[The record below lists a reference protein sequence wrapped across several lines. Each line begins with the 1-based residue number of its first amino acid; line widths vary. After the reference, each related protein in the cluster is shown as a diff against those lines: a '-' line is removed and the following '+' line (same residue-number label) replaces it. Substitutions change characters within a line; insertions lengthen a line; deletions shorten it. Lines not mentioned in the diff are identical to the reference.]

1 MSNRPEALPVKTS
14 KPSFL
19 TFFVYFGNSLFDYLW
34 NFLFVAATNR
44 KAIFLLNYASW
55 ASLARKNW
63 RWISKRTYRDWAA
76 NQSARKTLSTVLV
89 YTEKK
94 KTKGITGSYSPR
106 TLISYFPEVH
116 APDSRIMSMLS
127 RCFSPYN
134 LQNALPLNRGNWYL
148 GFRHIQQEMVW

>member
-1 MSNRPEALPVKTS
+1 MYTEPFSPVSSINSCQTDKALPVKTS

-19 TFFVYFGNSLFDYLW
+19 SFFVYFGNSLFDYLW

-63 RWISKRTYRDWAA
+63 RWIGERTNRDWAA

-89 YTEKK
+89 YTKK
-94 KTKGITGSYSPR
+94 KNKRNYGQLFTKDPNFIFSRGSCPR
-106 TLISYFPEVH
+106 FPYNVH
-116 APDSRIMSMLS
+116 AFALFFTLQFAKR
-127 RCFSPYN
+127 FSTK
-134 LQNALPLNRGNWYL
+134 
-148 GFRHIQQEMVW
+148 